1 MSLDRLLSHVEV
13 TVQPFSLCI
22 LSGGWRLRLPEPSGP
37 LLHFVLQGRGR
48 LLGTGRDRHRLA
60 PFTLAI
66 VPNGTAHALESGAS
80 VKEEFTFDPSDAG
93 PPVYRIVAGSA
104 DDPGLT
110 LACGMVSVRYGR
122 SLGLFDHLRHI
133 VAVDLSD
140 VPLVREAFATL
151 LDEQSNPSEGGEA
164 LTAGLMTASLV
175 YFLRRLSKRSAGTLP
190 WLMALEDPRLG
201 RAIDLML
208 SDPGAPHT
216 VELLADA
223 AGMSRSAFAERF
235 QAVFARTPMAMLHG
249 IRMESASKMLRDG
262 TLTLDQVARR
272 TGFSSRSHFSQAF
285 KAHHGVSPALHRQ
298 SAASAQT
305 SR

>member
-13 TVQPFSLCI
+13 SVQPFSLCI
-22 LSGGWRLRLPEPSGP
+22 LSGGWRLRLPKPTGP

-48 LLGTGRDRHRLA
+48 LIGSGRDRHRLA
-60 PFTLAI
+60 PYTLAI
-66 VPNGTAHALESGAS
+66 VPNGTAHVLESGAS
-80 VKEEFTFDPSDAG
+80 VKEEFSFDPSNAG
-93 PPVYRIVAGSA
+93 PPVYKIVAGST

-110 LACGMVSVRYGR
+110 LACGMVSVRYGQ
-122 SLGLFDHLRHI
+122 SLGLFDHLRQI
-133 VAVDLSD
+133 AAVDLSD
-140 VPLVREAFATL
+140 VPLVRAAFATL
-151 LDEQSNPSEGGEA
+151 LEEQSNPSEGGGA

-175 YFLRRLSKRSAGTLP
+175 YFLRRLSKRSVGTLP

-208 SDPGAPHT
+208 ADPGLPHT

-235 QAVFARTPMAMLHG
+235 QAAFSRTPMAMLHG
-249 IRMESASKMLRDG
+249 IRMESAAKMLGDG

-272 TGFSSRSHFSQAF
+272 SGFSSRSHFSQAF
-285 KAHHGVSPALHRQ
+285 KVHHGVPPASLRRVATPV
-298 SAASAQT
+298 SGM
-305 SR
+305 